1 MIGAMP
7 ETPIATADIV
17 LIRHGETTYNAR
29 HLLNG
34 DPSVPVPLSANG
46 RRQCD
51 ALRAVLAPIAW
62 RTVVITPFGR
72 TRESLT
78 CMLPDGPEPV
88 VDPDL
93 GDIDL
98 GFLESQPRE
107 AYRSWRLTHGVDEAP
122 DGGES
127 RTAARRRYA
136 RALARLAAATAD
148 HPTLV
153 VTHDQPIRYLL
164 NALAGDDPILGKAPP
179 VPNATPFA
187 FRAVEIAAGAVRMAT

>member
-1 MIGAMP
+1 M
-7 ETPIATADIV
+7 TQVPITAAAVV
-17 LIRHGETTYNAR
+17 LVRHGETTYNAR

-46 RRQCD
+46 RRQCA
-51 ALRAVLAPIAW
+51 ALTPILAPIRW
-62 RTVVITPFGR
+62 RAVVITPFGR
-72 TRESLT
+72 TLESLSL
-78 CMLPDGPEPV
+78 MVPGSEPTA
-88 VDPDL
+88 VDADL

-107 AYRSWRLTHGVDEAP
+107 AYRAWRLEHGVDEAP

-153 VTHDQPIRYLL
+153 VTHDQPIRYLV
-164 NALAGDDPILGKAPP
+164 NALAGDDPILGKAAP
-179 VPNATPFA
+179 VANATPYA
-187 FRAVEIAAGAVRMAT
+187 FGAATIAGAAAVMAG